1 MILRSC
7 KRLDFTKPFQG
18 RKWLSLL
25 QEDPVS
31 GIRIKANL
39 NLPSDYLGFSFD
51 SNNCGLRGPCG
62 ENAQAFVLG
71 TSYAMGFAV
80 DNGQNWYDQLLREDL
95 WLNLGLPVGPSQ
107 WHALFRTIRHSAA
120 DLALF
125 LYHPNTWA
133 HALAYQRW
141 EHSGGSVFN
150 LFGWKTDLWNC
161 LKLTRRR
168 ISERKRQLQQ
178 GTQVLVSQDSS
189 QWLLNSTYSIL
200 DLAKTGSELDIAANA
215 TNLLLDD
222 FPQVICVRVPIK
234 EQLIPAEYI
243 NDHFGR
249 SLGHYDEM
257 WSYTKRVL
265 SKHRNIVF
273 RELEG
278 FELSDIYGFD
288 THLTTDGNQRL
299 RHSLRELLSTTGFG
313 EYCIS

>member
-1 MILRSC
+1 M
-7 KRLDFTKPFQG
+7 
-18 RKWLSLL
+18 
-25 QEDPVS
+25 
-31 GIRIKANL
+31 
-39 NLPSDYLGFSFD
+39 
-51 SNNCGLRGPCG
+51 
-62 ENAQAFVLG
+62 
-71 TSYAMGFAV
+71 
-80 DNGQNWYDQLLREDL
+80 
-95 WLNLGLPVGPSQ
+95 
-107 WHALFRTIRHSAA
+107 
-120 DLALF
+120 
-125 LYHPNTWA
+125 
-133 HALAYQRW
+133 
-141 EHSGGSVFN
+141 
-150 LFGWKTDLWNC
+150 
-161 LKLTRRR
+161 
-168 ISERKRQLQQ
+168 
-178 GTQVLVSQDSS
+178 LVSQDSS

-278 FELSDIYGFD
+278 FELSDFYGFD